1 MRLLLVRHG
10 ETLGNVERRL
20 QGADDPLTERGRRQ
34 AREISAHLSRRTD
47 IVALYTSPFVRALET
62 AQSIGEALRLKPLS
76 RDRLAEV
83 DVGRASGYR
92 FEEWAEQFPE
102 EAEKFQT
109 QGMDYAWP
117 EGESGHDVSAR
128 SAAELDR
135 ILAEHREASDA
146 VVVVSHGG
154 TLAWIISHLLG
165 EPGDEWPH
173 EHMRLENC
181 SITEADVPKDGPAT
195 FLYTNEIGHLSPSP
209 DAEVATGDEEIA

>member
-10 ETLGNVERRL
+10 ETLGNVERKL
-20 QGADDPLTERGRRQ
+20 QGAEDPLTERGRQQ
-34 AREISAHLSRRTD
+34 AREISAHLSGRRD
-47 IVALYTSPFVRALET
+47 IVALYTSPFVRAFET
-62 AQSIGEALRLKPLS
+62 AQAIGEALRLEPVS
-76 RDRLAEV
+76 RDGLAEA
-83 DVGRASGYR
+83 DVGLASGYG

-102 EAEKFQT
+102 EAEKFRT

-128 SAAELDR
+128 AAAELDR
-135 ILAEHREASDA
+135 ILAEHPEASDV

-173 EHMRLENC
+173 KHMRLDNC
-181 SITEADVPKDGPAT
+181 SITEVDVQGDGPAS

-209 DAEVATGDEEIA
+209 DARAATGDEEIA

>member
-10 ETLGNVERRL
+10 ETLGNVERKL

-34 AREISAHLSRRTD
+34 AHEISAHLSGRED
-47 IVALYTSPFVRALET
+47 IMALYTSPFARAVET
-62 AQSIGEALRLKPLS
+62 AQAIGEALRLDPVS
-76 RDRLAEV
+76 RDGLAEV

-92 FEEWAEQFPE
+92 FEEWAELFPE

-128 SAAELDR
+128 AAAELNS
-135 ILAEHREASDA
+135 ILADHRDASDT

-154 TLAWIISHLLG
+154 TLAWIISHLLQ

-181 SITEADVPKDGPAT
+181 SITEVDVQEDGPAS

-209 DAEVATGDEEIA
+209 DAEAATGDEEIA